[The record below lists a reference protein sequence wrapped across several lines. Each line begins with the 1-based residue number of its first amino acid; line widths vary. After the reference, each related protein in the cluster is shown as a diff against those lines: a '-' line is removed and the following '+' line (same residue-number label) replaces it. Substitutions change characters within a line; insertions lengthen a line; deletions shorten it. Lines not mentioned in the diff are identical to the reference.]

1 MELKCRR
8 IIEKDL
14 TKIEGWLKD
23 YGSEMPSLDF
33 LPQEGTGGFVVAND
47 TGIIAAMWLWFTNS
61 KTAIPAMVVADKYYR
76 AEDRHEAL
84 ALLIDFTTE
93 FAKDAGCEF
102 AFAWAKEGVLL
113 DKYLVAGYDKD
124 EKESFELIKKL

>member
-14 TKIEGWLKD
+14 EKIEGWLKS

-33 LPQEGTGGFVVAND
+33 LPNNGTGGFVVAND

-61 KTAIPAMVVADKYYR
+61 KTAIPAMVVADKSYR
-76 AEDRHEAL
+76 DTDRYEAL
-84 ALLIDFTTE
+84 ELLMDFTTQ

-102 AFAWAKEGVLL
+102 AFAWAKPGVLL
-113 DKYLVAGYDKD
+113 EFYEQLGYKKD
-124 EKESFELIKKL
+124 SKESYELIKKL

>member
-14 TKIEGWLKD
+14 PVIEGWLKD
-23 YGSEMPSLDF
+23 YGSEMPSLNF
-33 LPQEGTGGFVVAND
+33 LPNDGTGGFVVSND

-61 KTAIPAMVVADKYYR
+61 KTAIPAMVVADKHYR
-76 AEDRHEAL
+76 ADDRKEAL
-84 ALLIDFTTE
+84 RLLIDFTTE

-102 AFAWAKEGVLL
+102 AFAWAKAGVLL
-113 DKYLVAGYDKD
+113 EHYEDIGYEKD
-124 EKESFELIKKL
+124 QSESFELIKKL

>member
-33 LPQEGTGGFVVAND
+33 LPNNGTGGFVVAND
-47 TGIIAAMWLWFTNS
+47 TGIIASMWLWFTNS
-61 KTAIPAMVVADKYYR
+61 KTAIPAMVVADKDYR
-76 AEDRHEAL
+76 AEDRYEAIG
-84 ALLIDFTTE
+84 LLVDFTTN
-93 FAKDAGCEF
+93 FAKDAGYEF
-102 AFAWAKEGVLL
+102 AFSWAKPGVLL
-113 DKYLVAGYDKD
+113 EFYEQSGYKKDDKQ
-124 EKESFELIKKL
+124 SFELIKKL

>member
-14 TKIEGWLKD
+14 KEIEGWLKD
-23 YGSEMPSLDF
+23 YGSEMPSKRF
-33 LPQEGTGGFVVAND
+33 LPNDGTGGFVVAND

-61 KTAIPAMVVADKYYR
+61 KTAIPAMVVADKNYR
-76 AEDRHEAL
+76 AEDRYEAL
-84 ALLIDFTTE
+84 GLLIDFTTN

-102 AFAWAKEGVLL
+102 AFAWAKQGVLL
-113 DKYLVAGYDKD
+113 EFYEQIGYKKD
-124 EKESFELIKKL
+124 SKESYELIKQL

>member
-14 TKIEGWLKD
+14 DVISKWMED
-23 YGSEMPSLDF
+23 YGGEMPSLDF
-33 LPQEGTGGFVVAND
+33 LPNNGTGGFVVAND

-61 KTAIPAMVVADKYYR
+61 KTAIPAMVMADKKYR
-76 AEDRHEAL
+76 DKDRHDAL
-84 ALLIDFTTE
+84 ELLMDFTTQ

-102 AFAWAKEGVLL
+102 AFAWAKPGVLL
-113 DKYLVAGYDKD
+113 EFYEQLGYKKD
-124 EKESFELIKKL
+124 SKESFELIKKL